1 MSFLQTFTSMEAP
14 PDGVSFKDDIWKMK
28 KTTLRQYY
36 KDYLNECGLNN
47 NITSQRFNMEVQGM
61 EEITAIRT
69 NLLGEGSQRCYK
81 INRVLL
87 HDRLVSE
94 DVSTP
99 EVEDNEEGFIGG
111 CLIDSDDETDNL

>member
-1 MSFLQTFTSMEAP
+1 MSFLQEFTSMDAP

-36 KDYLNECGLNN
+36 KEYLNECGLNN

-61 EEITAIRT
+61 EEITEVRT
-69 NLLGEGSQRCYK
+69 SLGEGIQRCYK

-99 EVEDNEEGFIGG
+99 VIEDNEEGFIGG